1 MSLSTSNQDIRP
13 SVASPRPLIS
23 TLPSRS
29 CLVKSLRVVS
39 HPDLSG
45 RPLEATPRAQ
55 RGRTGPFRWGE
66 LRPGNYL
73 ERAGASAGHQSIRRR
88 SSSIRLPMRANS
100 VPPDLILSH
109 GRPRRQSCRGEAQPG
124 RHRLAAPVTAF
135 AAAATA
141 AAATHTP
148 SVQRRW
154 RGPALWGL
162 PRAQPATVLLGTEPK
177 KPRSGSLASS
187 KPAPAAEAGGQLADD
202 DSPSSSLVLPEA
214 LGAAAGSGRCSRR
227 CLCLLLPPPPRGVT

>member
-1 MSLSTSNQDIRP
+1 MGEFWSLAGTLFSRFRSAASSPTVALSGALPTPTCRFPLHNKQ
-13 SVASPRPLIS
+13 SGQASPLCDPRAP
-23 TLPSRS
+23 PSRS

-45 RPLEATPRAQ
+45 GPWEATPRAQ
-55 RGRTGPFRWGE
+55 RGRTGPCRWGE

-73 ERAGASAGHQSIRRR
+73 ERAGASAGHQSRRRR
-88 SSSIRLPMRANS
+88 SSSSKLLTRVNS
-100 VPPDLILSH
+100 VPPGRILSH
-109 GRPRRQSCRGEAQPG
+109 GSPRRQSCRGEAQPG
-124 RHRLAAPVTAF
+124 RHRLAAPVTAA

-162 PRAQPATVLLGTEPK
+162 PGAQPATVLPGTS
-177 KPRSGSLASS
+177 PRKQRPGSPASS
-187 KPAPAAEAGGQLADD
+187 KPAPGRRSWRTA
-202 DSPSSSLVLPEA
+202 
-214 LGAAAGSGRCSRR
+214 SG
-227 CLCLLLPPPPRGVT
+227 

>member
-1 MSLSTSNQDIRP
+1 
-13 SVASPRPLIS
+13 
-23 TLPSRS
+23 
-29 CLVKSLRVVS
+29 VVS

-187 KPAPAAEAGGQLADD
+187 KPAPAAEAGEAGGQLADD